1 MFNCILSFY
10 QDKLLP
16 LAAWRIK
23 IRGDEK
29 KDEHFRQYCFLFALE
44 YVREGFYLI
53 FPKFNLEAK
62 HSNNE
67 SE

>member
-1 MFNCILSFY
+1 MRGYL
-10 QDKLLP
+10 KLLP
-16 LAAWRIK
+16 FVAWRIE
-23 IRGDEK
+23 IWGDEK
-29 KDEHFRQYCFLFALE
+29 KVEHFRQYCFLFALE

-62 HSNNE
+62 LSNNE